1 MYRVCINCPKLGVS
15 CDGGNLLTM
24 PQPELLEWMRLRK
37 KVRNLSVHTISVLSG
52 VPEGTVARVFAPDA
66 KADFRLE
73 SLRPIVC
80 VLIGGDLGKNPCPDP
95 ADETSAT
102 WLRDQIIYRDGVI
115 SDLRSRLEAE
125 AKENHESSAILRQEL
140 AEEKAEHNADVAYYR
155 TQAESLRRFTRLL
168 SAALV
173 VILVALAVIT
183 TYEALHGHIGWINF

>member
-37 KVRNLSVHTISVLSG
+37 KVRGLSVHTIAVLSG

-66 KADFRLE
+66 KADFRME
-73 SLRPIVC
+73 TLRPIVC
-80 VLIGGDLGKNPCPDP
+80 VLIGGELGKNPCPDP

-115 SDLRSRLEAE
+115 SDLRTRLSDVERE
-125 AKENHESSAILRQEL
+125 HHDTITDLRATL
-140 AEEKAEHNADVAYYR
+140 TEERSHTTYYR
-155 TQAESLRRFTRLL
+155 GKADTLRRIVWGLASVLTITLILIAIFFTHD
-168 SAALV
+168 V
-173 VILVALAVIT
+173 MN
-183 TYEALHGHIGWINF
+183 GHLGWIRF

>member
-37 KVRNLSVHTISVLSG
+37 KVRGLSVHTIAVLSA

-73 SLRPIVC
+73 TLRPIVC
-80 VLIGGDLGKNPCPDP
+80 VLIGGELGKNPCPDP

-115 SDLRSRLEAE
+115 SDLRTRLSDTER
-125 AKENHESSAILRQEL
+125 NHHDTIVDLRTTL
-140 AEEKAEHNADVAYYR
+140 TEERSHTTYYR
-155 TQAESLRRFTRLL
+155 QKTETLRRIVWSLA
-168 SAALV
+168 SALV
-173 VILVALAVIT
+173 ITLILIAIFFTHDLMN
-183 TYEALHGHIGWINF
+183 GHMGWIRF